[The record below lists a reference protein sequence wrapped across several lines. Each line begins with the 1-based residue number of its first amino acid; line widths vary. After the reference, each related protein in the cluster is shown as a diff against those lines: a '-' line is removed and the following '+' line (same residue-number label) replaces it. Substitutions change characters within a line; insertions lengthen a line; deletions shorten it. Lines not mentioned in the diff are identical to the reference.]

1 MTKPTITKKDME
13 KTVYITLLDV
23 LAGKNNIRKY
33 TLYEAKK
40 SLGKWSLNG
49 FTKSKGKWSFEKG
62 RDRMDMTFDISDA
75 TIRNHFNK
83 IMDKWDAEG
92 VIYETTLSNRNKVF
106 KIIRGSSDGT
116 RYLRDMMN

>member
-23 LAGKNNIRKY
+23 LAGKNNIRKH

-62 RDRMDMTFDISDA
+62 RDRMDMTFD
-75 TIRNHFNK
+75 
-83 IMDKWDAEG
+83 
-92 VIYETTLSNRNKVF
+92 V
-106 KIIRGSSDGT
+106 
-116 RYLRDMMN
+116 